1 MILRLVKLAFFVVLL
16 SGAVGTA
23 YSQPDDPSPTGRS
36 RRSIEQSLD
45 LKTMLAKQRA
55 ERDKKEHKL
64 MLDRGEEAL
73 RLASQLETAF
83 EQNKNLTPQD
93 RDKLE
98 SLERVVEKIRSEL
111 GGDDDEGADDGSY
124 MKPVDEP
131 KPSTL
136 EEGFKYLHSTT
147 IKLVDE
153 LKKTTRFTISAVAIQ
168 SSNSVLRLVRFL
180 RLRK

>member
-1 MILRLVKLAFFVVLL
+1 
-16 SGAVGTA
+16 
-23 YSQPDDPSPTGRS
+23 
-36 RRSIEQSLD
+36 
-45 LKTMLAKQRA
+45 
-55 ERDKKEHKL
+55 

-93 RDKLE
+93 RAKLQ
-98 SLERVVEKIRSEL
+98 SLENVVEKIRNEL
-111 GGDDDEGADDGSY
+111 GGGDDEGIDDGNH

-147 IKLVDE
+147 LKLVDE
-153 LKKTTRFTISAVAIQ
+153 LKKTTRFTISAIAIQ
-168 SSNSVLRLVRFL
+168 SSNSVLRLVKFL